1 MKYLNIV
8 LLLIPFLT
16 FSQED
21 VPSEYWIDD
30 NNFEDKI
37 KEHKAFGDD
46 QSLPIV
52 VEFWAEWNKH
62 NECKFLKDLEQ
73 CNIVKADIV
82 ASKALAD
89 NYDVDVLPTLVIFH
103 NNEEVTRFKGDL
115 LFRLNV
121 KKKEVQEKVDSI
133 IISKFQ

>member
-1 MKYLNIV
+1 MRFLKYI
-8 LLLIPFLT
+8 LLLLAGQFAV
-16 FSQED
+16 SQNVITTESD
-21 VPSEYWIDD
+21 L
-30 NNFEDKI
+30 K
-37 KEHKAFGDD
+37 KEINTNGV
-46 QSLPIV
+46 IV

>member
-1 MKYLNIV
+1 MRILKYI
-8 LLLIPFLT
+8 LLLLAGQFAV
-16 FSQED
+16 SQNVITTVSD
-21 VPSEYWIDD
+21 L
-30 NNFEDKI
+30 K
-37 KEHKAFGDD
+37 KEINTNVV
-46 QSLPIV
+46 IV